1 LALPSASPIDVKF
14 RQHIETTYSPIP
26 RDDQEKLIDGL
37 LSLTELARDKRQDI
51 HSFLDKV
58 AKTIFRH
65 FAFDEIAIGTYDRKE
80 GNYRMI
86 VVFGYQPE
94 VAAEYL
100 KMRYEHEDMTSQERF
115 PFIKIGKLSELDPV
129 EGLPESERKILNRPY
144 AGSLARGAV
153 DEFHEG
159 DYIDVWI
166 YGPQKNIIGWIELS
180 KPRSGKLPSKT
191 IVRWVEVIASMCSFV
206 IRQKWL
212 QEDAARR

>member
-1 LALPSASPIDVKF
+1 MALPSASPIDVKF

-115 PFIKIGKLSELDPV
+115 PFIKIGKISELDPV

-191 IVRWVEVIASMCSFV
+191 IVRWVEVIASMCSFA